1 MFLVYYKKV
10 LFYVLVLTAPSFII
24 YFVYFYG
31 ATCPISDQWEL
42 VPLLRK
48 MHDGELAFTDI
59 WIQHREH
66 RMLFPKLIMLA
77 LAWLTDWNIMY
88 ELYTNIVLAGLI
100 LLFLYFLLWQS
111 VSNSISSW
119 LMVMLS
125 FIFFSPVQWEN
136 WLWGWP
142 IQIFL
147 SVLATVV
154 AVWSVSR
161 WPGQLRGV
169 LVAIGCAVI
178 SSYSYTS
185 GLLTWIVVIML
196 MAQRGRKWKH
206 ILLWITAFIAATTYY
221 YYGYTKIAHHS
232 SLLYS
237 LNHPYDYTR
246 YILAYLGSPL
256 SFGTSAINRK
266 DISTAIGLLLVII
279 ACALTIHIRRSS
291 KEEYIKL
298 LPWQALGS
306 YAVLNAAATGVG
318 RLRFGVFQALSSRY
332 TIFSILFII
341 SVIIILVVWV
351 KQNTRIH
358 NHLPKKS
365 VIFVSCISTLFFV
378 SYILSFSRSI
388 RESTV
393 LSNNI
398 QRDVLSL
405 EYIET
410 APDKSL
416 GIFYPDVAIVRSYT
430 KILLDLGLTFNAIQ
444 WDKLRKVEGGQFS
457 IDGINGLDVHKQVQ
471 PILIDISKNSTLILD
486 GWAVD
491 KKAGGIADSVYITLD
506 DKPIAHAYYGVK
518 RSDVARH
525 FKVNRYK
532 YSGWET
538 SINLNEIAMGEHKI
552 SLRIV
557 SKDKKS
563 YSEPESGVLIKV
575 KK

>member
-1 MFLVYYKKV
+1 MFLAYYKKV
-10 LFYVLVLTAPSFII
+10 LFYVLVLTAPSLII

-42 VPLLRK
+42 VPLLKK
-48 MHDGELAFTDI
+48 MHDGELTFTDI

-66 RMLFPKLIMLA
+66 RMLFPKLIMLT

-88 ELYTNIVLAGLI
+88 ELYTNMVLAGLI

-111 VSNSISSW
+111 ISNNISSW
-119 LMVMLS
+119 LMVVLS

-178 SSYSYTS
+178 ASYSYKS

-196 MAQRGRKWKH
+196 MVQRERKWKH
-206 ILLWITAFIAATTYY
+206 ILLWITAFIATTTCY
-221 YYGYTKIAHHS
+221 YYGYAKIAHHS

-266 DISTAIGLLLVII
+266 DISTVIGLLLVIM
-279 ACALTIHIRRSS
+279 ACILTIHIKRSS

-306 YAVLNAAATGVG
+306 YAILNAAATGVG
-318 RLRFGVFQALSSRY
+318 RLGFGVFQALSSRY

-341 SVIIILVVWV
+341 SVIIILVGWV
-351 KQNTRIH
+351 KQYIRIH
-358 NHLPKKS
+358 NHLPRKY
-365 VIFVSCISTLFFV
+365 VIIISCISILFFI

-388 RESTV
+388 KEFTV

-405 EYIET
+405 EYIDT

-416 GIFYPDVAIVRSYT
+416 KIFYPDVAIVRSYT
-430 KILLDLGLTFNAIQ
+430 KILLDLGLMFKTIQ
-444 WDKLRKVEGGQFS
+444 WDKLRKIEGGQFS
-457 IDGINGLDVHKQVQ
+457 IDGISGLNVQEQVQ
-471 PILIDISKNSTLILD
+471 PFLIDISKNSVLTVN

-491 KKAGGIADSVYITLD
+491 EKSGDAADSVYITLD

-518 RSDVARH
+518 RSGIARN
-525 FKVNRYK
+525 FKIDRYK
-532 YSGWET
+532 YSGWEA
-538 SINLNEIAMGEHKI
+538 SINLDKIAMGEHKI

-557 SKDKKS
+557 SKNKKD
-563 YSEPESGVLIKV
+563 YFEPENGMLIRIHK
-575 KK
+575 